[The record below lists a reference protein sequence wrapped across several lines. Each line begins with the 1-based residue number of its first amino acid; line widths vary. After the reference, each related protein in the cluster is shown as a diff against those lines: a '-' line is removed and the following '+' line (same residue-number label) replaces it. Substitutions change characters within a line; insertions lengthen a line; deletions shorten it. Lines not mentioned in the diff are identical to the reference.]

1 MGQYN
6 SKQGFKILET
16 TNKKNDKY
24 YFVGNTT
31 TIPRKYYPTPP
42 SIFYDAKTGKP
53 IKNKENEE
61 ILKNWLLV

>member
-6 SKQGFKILET
+6 SKQDFKILET
-16 TNKKNDKY
+16 TNKKN
-24 YFVGNTT
+24 FVGNTN
-31 TIPRKYYPTPP
+31 RKYYPTPP